1 MSKTYLEQIW
11 HSRVILEMSL
21 QEIFNSVFQLDVNK
35 ISYAYLKT
43 LCSICDGQQ
52 QNERFF
58 GPRLE
63 RRGGPR
69 EKIGVLSKDMFLQ
82 IFANTPQTRLKRARE
97 TFAIDHYGGVDVPSL
112 STFSRVLKKAKVT
125 RKVLERSHHLR
136 CPIKR
141 INYMNRCAP
150 FHYSRFVDIDE
161 TLSTW
166 KEFLQRHGYAP
177 KGEVALKTQ
186 FRINGKHYSS
196 ICAYSAVGVLAY
208 RVVEG
213 YIDCLVFQSFLEN
226 EVVDGLP
233 PNMICLLDNAAIHH
247 TPMVR
252 GTIHNVFNGMYLY
265 AAPYSPDLKPVERL
279 FAEVKDILR
288 EMEDEAVLDP
298 IGCISRIFDMFRP
311 GNVKA
316 LMARNHFR
324 LYRDNHNQYRVRM
337 HLV

>member
-1 MSKTYLEQIW
+1 MTPDQIF
-11 HSRVILEMSL
+11 E
-21 QEIFNSVFQLDVNK
+21 SVFQRDVNK
-35 ISYAYLKT
+35 IGIIYLKT
-43 LCSICDGQQ
+43 LCNACDGQQ
-52 QNERFF
+52 ENERFF
-58 GPRLE
+58 GPRQA
-63 RRGGPR
+63 RSGGPEQKVGAISR
-69 EKIGVLSKDMFLQ
+69 AMFIQ

-97 TFAIDHYGGVDVPSL
+97 TFAIDHYGGFNVPSM
-112 STFSRVLKKAKVT
+112 STFVRVLQKENVT
-125 RKVLERSHHLR
+125 RKVLERKHHLR
-136 CPIKR
+136 CPLKR
-141 INYMNRCAP
+141 ISYMNKCAP

-177 KGEVALKTQ
+177 RGEVALKTQ

-213 YIDCLVFQSFLEN
+213 YIDGLVFQSFLEN
-226 EVVDGLP
+226 EVVNGVP
-233 PNMICLLDNAAIHH
+233 PGMICLLDNAAIHH

-288 EMEDEAVLDP
+288 DMEDEAVLDP
-298 IGCISRIFDMFRP
+298 IGCISRIFDMFKP
-311 GNVKA
+311 GNEKA

-324 LYRDNHNQYRVRM
+324 LYRDNHNQYRVRIQ
-337 HLV
+337 LV